1 VDAMTEKTAF
11 DIVIAGGGMVGASL
25 AIALARALPA
35 LKIAIVDRFP
45 SRVDQATQTHTIRQ
59 ASTSFDGRSTVL
71 SEGSRRIFAE
81 LNLWSALESHST
93 AITNIHVS
101 ERGSFGT
108 AHLSAQEHGW
118 SAMGFVV
125 DNAQL
130 GKILLNALHDY
141 KNIQLI
147 NPATVTQLRLLATG
161 CELTL
166 EMQASAEPQL
176 TQEQQ
181 KKIHTALAI
190 VADGA
195 DSQLRQSLGIGAT
208 QYDYQQYGLIANVSF
223 SKAHNGCAYERFTDW
238 GPMALLPLAASST
251 ADQQQL
257 HRAALIWTMD
267 ANRIEQLKNCSE
279 QEFLS
284 VLQQRFGY
292 RQGRFLK
299 VGQRHTYPLV
309 LNSAA
314 EQVRQHIVI
323 LGNAA
328 HTLHP
333 VAGQGFN
340 LSLRDVAS
348 LARVLLEANN
358 NNEALG
364 DIAVLQRYMQRRQTD
379 QNNTIEFS
387 HRLNQLFS
395 NQYSIVKHGRSL
407 GLLALDGL
415 PILKSVFTDYSAGTA
430 AWERL

>member
-1 VDAMTEKTAF
+1 VNAITEEAAF

-35 LKIAIVDRFP
+35 LNIAVVDRFP
-45 SRVDQATQTHTIRQ
+45 SRVDQATQTNTIRKT
-59 ASTSFDGRSTVL
+59 STSFDGRSTVL
-71 SEGSRRIFAE
+71 SEGSRRIFTE
-81 LNLWSALESHST
+81 LNLWPVLEPYST

-130 GKILLNALHDY
+130 GKTLLTALHDY

-147 NPATVTQLRLLATG
+147 NPATVTQLQLLASG

-166 EMQASAEPQL
+166 EI
-176 TQEQQ
+176 QENTEQ
-181 KKIHTALAI
+181 KKIHAALAI
-190 VADGA
+190 IADGA

-223 SKAHNGCAYERFTDW
+223 SKPHNGFAYERFTDW
-238 GPMALLPLAASST
+238 GPMALLPLAASSNT
-251 ADQQQL
+251 DQQNL

-267 ANRIEQLKNCSE
+267 ADRIEQLKNCSE

-284 VLQQRFGY
+284 LLQQRFGY
-292 RQGRFLK
+292 RQGRLLK

-348 LARVLLEANN
+348 LVRVLVEANN
-358 NNEALG
+358 TNEALG

-387 HRLNQLFS
+387 HRLNQLFA
-395 NQYSIVKHGRSL
+395 NQHSIVKHGRSL
-407 GLLALDGL
+407 GLMALDGL